1 MWGKGQLQGEL
12 DMNSWFVCEGTGV
25 KEVALLK
32 VRISASAQ
40 SEAEAEKW
48 GQDMQEELRKTAMD
62 QEGEEL
68 QNTFKIIENLENL
81 SERDQPISDNVEKL
95 VKKAEEERDDGIKPE
110 MINLPTLSYVISAN
124 DSPPHDWGQGHQTW
138 QKVLRKLG
146 GDYAP
151 LADITDLTVWLDKTA
166 WKDLTALSL
175 YGVDDKDNT

>member
-12 DMNSWFVCEGTGV
+12 DMNSWFICEGNGV

-32 VRISASAQ
+32 VRISD
-40 SEAEAEKW
+40 SEIIEGEEEKW
-48 GQDMQEELRKTAMD
+48 GQEIQEELRKTAMD

-68 QNTFKIIENLENL
+68 LNTFKIIENLENL
-81 SERDQPISDNVEKL
+81 SEKKQLISENLEKFQTW
-95 VKKAEEERDDGIKPE
+95 DDKNK
-110 MINLPTLSYVISAN
+110 INPPTLSYIISTN
-124 DSPPHDWGQGHQTW
+124 NSPPHDWGSGHSTW

-175 YGVDDKDNT
+175 YGVDDKGNT